1 MDKNLI
7 FLCGSSTQTR
17 SALLPLLCTDRLTR
31 SEEAELGAA
40 LLYENN
46 TTGSTLTEIAQWIFP
61 RSSEQLDCHI
71 IIFYSIS
78 VFKLST
84 GSILRR
90 VAVPCVISTLGLF
103 NQPLLSASLSCYWCT
118 VEGGIAALPVYL
130 ALRLTRRIFTDEQS
144 VGEKPSSTESL
155 RNSSTNWVHNLY
167 SESNN

>member
-1 MDKNLI
+1 MREICSLEVLEPDQPSDFPTACGQKPDFQV

-17 SALLPLLCTDRLTR
+17 FALLPLLCTDRLTR

-103 NQPLLSASLSCYWCT
+103 NQPLLSASLSCY
-118 VEGGIAALPVYL
+118 
-130 ALRLTRRIFTDEQS
+130 
-144 VGEKPSSTESL
+144 
-155 RNSSTNWVHNLY
+155 
-167 SESNN
+167 